1 MLSMAKSKSYLACV
15 TGQKSSERIIR
26 VAGSI
31 AAEGEDAAVL
41 SVLSHNPTEKE
52 LEAIEFLHGIARE
65 EGLTLTV
72 LNNNNPVLAVVD
84 FIGHKKTTHVI
95 TGIPNPPHG
104 GFTDIVR
111 SVLPKVRIITIP
123 EVDTED
129 DEAPVGRPFFASR
142 AALLPVSIL

>member
-1 MLSMAKSKSYLACV
+1 MTFMAKSKSYLACV

-41 SVLSHNPTEKE
+41 SVLSHNPTESE
-52 LEAIEFLHGIARE
+52 IEAIEFLHGIARE
-65 EGLTLTV
+65 EGLSMTV

-84 FIGHKKTTHVI
+84 FIRHKKVTHVI

-123 EVDTED
+123 EVSTEED
-129 DEAPVGRPFFASR
+129 DIPIGKPFLGSR
-142 AALLPVSIL
+142 AALLPVSVM